1 MQEKFEKL
9 ETELREEVGV
19 LKAQAPPRFSEV
31 VARSR
36 REQTLTVANL
46 QQQEPETGLAPRL
59 EGRRRVGRK
68 GDVDQ
73 TKNICDKARRTI
85 GFYKICEEDI
95 SRMYGESVPFR
106 GAAIREQAPSLAV
119 YVKFR

>member
-68 GDVDQ
+68 GGREMWTRPRTYV
-73 TKNICDKARRTI
+73 TKL
-85 GFYKICEEDI
+85 G
-95 SRMYGESVPFR
+95 G
-106 GAAIREQAPSLAV
+106 Q
-119 YVKFR
+119 